1 MTEATLW
8 CNGSTNDFGSFSRSS
23 NLCGVAI
30 FFDIKKSL
38 KLNKN
43 CLENKFSASSF
54 FSAFL
59 CYGSAIPQ
67 RFFKGVA
74 LCCSP

>member
-30 FFDIKKSL
+30 FLFCDLRSVY
-38 KLNKN
+38 
-43 CLENKFSASSF
+43 CLES
-54 FSAFL
+54 
-59 CYGSAIPQ
+59 
-67 RFFKGVA
+67 V
-74 LCCSP
+74 CS

>member
-30 FFDIKKSL
+30 FLPIGQ
-38 KLNKN
+38 KN
-43 CLENKFSASSF
+43 NEACKGFASYRAAMLHTLRKAQSASYGIAVLHLSLR
-54 FSAFL
+54 L
-59 CYGSAIPQ
+59 C
-67 RFFKGVA
+67 R
-74 LCCSP
+74 

>member
-30 FFDIKKSL
+30 FFALKSPKKRIRKSSLPYKKNKRLACMKSL
-38 KLNKN
+38 PPGACEGVPLSL
-43 CLENKFSASSF
+43 CL
-54 FSAFL
+54 
-59 CYGSAIPQ
+59 
-67 RFFKGVA
+67 
-74 LCCSP
+74 